1 MIPKINNA
9 ADEGKLSQLYS
20 DASSTSLDL
29 LQPRPKKK
37 RAKADDE
44 DSLTNFN
51 IDDYGEETSDVEDVE
66 LLFSSRKKNFIDDLP
81 SDSD

>member
-1 MIPKINNA
+1 MK
-9 ADEGKLSQLYS
+9 Q
-20 DASSTSLDL
+20 
-29 LQPRPKKK
+29 

-66 LLFSSRKKNFIDDLP
+66 LLFSTRKKTFIDDLP